1 MARATREA
9 EAMTAGT
16 TTHLPLPPAS
26 TCHRMLD
33 LMKKVGQPRFSA
45 HIYEIVSLR

>member
-1 MARATREA
+1 MAGATGEA

-16 TTHLPLPPAS
+16 TTHLPLPPAL

-33 LMKKVGQPRFSA
+33 LMKKVGQPRFFRSSPEAVSA
-45 HIYEIVSLR
+45 R